1 MGVGLVLTKSSG
13 EEPLSVARKG
23 PFVACLSVI
32 SPPWALGLGVIYAGE
47 KEKLSGD
54 FQLER

>member
-1 MGVGLVLTKSSG
+1 MPEKALL
-13 EEPLSVARKG
+13 
-23 PFVACLSVI
+23 VACLSVI

>member
-1 MGVGLVLTKSSG
+1 MGLVLTKSSG

-23 PFVACLSVI
+23 PFGGL
-32 SPPWALGLGVIYAGE
+32 PFGYLPTLGLGIIYAAE
-47 KEKLSGD
+47 KEKLFGD